1 MATPKKDKKIL
12 DRKQVWKEQRTLA
25 KALRDLNQFFSAKS
39 LAKKF
44 KIKPSQ
50 VYYYKQYRKR
60 RPFPKEKREKIIEFW
75 EYLKR
80 APKRED
86 LIHHYKVRKGRLKPS
101 PSVSFEITNKV
112 IKKVGVEKLAKR
124 LRVKPE
130 TVKRWQEK
138 GTLGSSLKIK
148 KKIFQKF
155 QKYYKR
161 WVGLFFIREKFK
173 VRGKKEPE
181 GYCKIVYARHFNGS
195 KENLIDYVISHR
207 VYGKVNKNQIRRDSL
222 IADLG
227 KFKEKKVA
235 KFFNEYLPRVAESKL
250 ASSLTECYEFLKE
263 NFKGKKLERL
273 TQILKEYEK

>member
-1 MATPKKDKKIL
+1 MATPKKEKRIS
-12 DRKQVWKEQRTLA
+12 DRASDWKNQRILA
-25 KALRDLNQFFSAKS
+25 KALRDLNQFFSAKD

-60 RPFPKEKREKIIEFW
+60 KPLDKRKREKIIEFW

-86 LIHHYKVRKGRLKPS
+86 LIYHYKVRQGRLKPS

-112 IKKVGVEKLAKR
+112 INKVGVKKLAKK
-124 LRVKPE
+124 LKVKPE
-130 TVKRWQEK
+130 TIKRWQEK
-138 GTLGSSLKIK
+138 GTLGSSKKIK
-148 KKIFQKF
+148 KKIFQEF
-155 QKYYKR
+155 QRHYRR

-207 VYGKVNKNQIRRDSL
+207 VFGEVDKSQIRRCSI

-227 KFKEKKVA
+227 EFKERKVA
-235 KFFNEYLPRVAESKL
+235 RFFDEYLPKVDKSKL
-250 ASSLTECYEFLKE
+250 VSSLNECYSFLEE

-273 TQILKEYEK
+273 IKILKEYEE